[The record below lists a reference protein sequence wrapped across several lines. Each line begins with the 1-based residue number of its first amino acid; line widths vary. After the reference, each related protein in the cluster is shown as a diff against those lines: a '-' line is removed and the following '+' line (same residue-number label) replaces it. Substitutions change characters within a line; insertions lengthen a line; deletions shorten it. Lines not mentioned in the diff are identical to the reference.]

1 MHTEEKK
8 ARIVTALNLVLD
20 KIDEVVAAIDA
31 RRSRSMITCSQFI
44 SDIEEVEEI
53 SNDVSQYREIDRLS
67 IEISESSVD
76 SSSCSAEH
84 ISTLGNHRATFTSHI
99 CAHSSS
105 CSTSSTQGT
114 IRYNDFCHC
123 IL

>member
-1 MHTEEKK
+1 M
-8 ARIVTALNLVLD
+8 TALYLVLD

-44 SDIEEVEEI
+44 SDIEELKEI
-53 SNDVSQYREIDRLS
+53 SHDVSQHTEIVRIS
-67 IEISESSVD
+67 TQISESSVD

-114 IRYNDFCHC
+114 IRCNDFCHC

>member
-1 MHTEEKK
+1 MGLEEKK
-8 ARIVTALNLVLD
+8 SQIVTALNLVID
-20 KIDEVVAAIDA
+20 KIDEVLAAIDA

-76 SSSCSAEH
+76 SSSCSADH

-105 CSTSSTQGT
+105 CPTSSAQGT
-114 IRYNDFCHC
+114 
-123 IL
+123 